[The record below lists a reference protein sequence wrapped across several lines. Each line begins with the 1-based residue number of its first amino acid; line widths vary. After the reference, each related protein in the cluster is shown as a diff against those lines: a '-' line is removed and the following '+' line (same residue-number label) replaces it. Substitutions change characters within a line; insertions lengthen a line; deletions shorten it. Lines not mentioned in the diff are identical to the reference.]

1 MKNSLR
7 NQRGQFVI
15 ESVLLIIVLMG
26 VFTASVK
33 ALQDNKF
40 MAKIVEEPWGR
51 IQGMLECGVWGAPT
65 KVCKNM
71 ASSSARTISL
81 DPRK

>member
-1 MKNSLR
+1 MKNSLH

-15 ESVLLIIVLMG
+15 ESVLMIIVLMG

-40 MAKIVEEPWGR
+40 LAKVVEEPWGR
-51 IQGMLECGVWGAPT
+51 VQGMLECGVWGTPA
-65 KVCKNM
+65 KVCKTM
-71 ASSSARTISL
+71 ASSTPRTISL
-81 DPRK
+81 DPTH